1 MNIEQLQNHDKNRT
15 RIILSKGH
23 AGSVIYAALAE
34 IGLTDKKILEKYG
47 VNGGKASC
55 HISHADFNGVEIST
69 GSLGHGAGM
78 AAGIALAGKKS
89 SLDYKTFVIVGDGE
103 CQEGSIWEM
112 VLFARQQKLNRLTM
126 IIDRN
131 NLQAMGKVD
140 EISDMGDFENKF
152 KSFGWNV
159 CTVDGHNHEE
169 LKKALSLEDIEKP
182 TCIIA
187 NTVKG
192 KGVSFM
198 ENNNLWHYRDPQGE
212 YYDMAVKELE
222 MSRP

>member
-1 MNIEQLQNHDKNRT
+1 
-15 RIILSKGH
+15 
-23 AGSVIYAALAE
+23 
-34 IGLTDKKILEKYG
+34 
-47 VNGGKASC
+47 
-55 HISHADFNGVEIST
+55 
-69 GSLGHGAGM
+69 
-78 AAGIALAGKKS
+78 
-89 SLDYKTFVIVGDGE
+89 
-103 CQEGSIWEM
+103 
-112 VLFARQQKLNRLTM
+112 M

-131 NLQAMGKVD
+131 NLQAMGKVE